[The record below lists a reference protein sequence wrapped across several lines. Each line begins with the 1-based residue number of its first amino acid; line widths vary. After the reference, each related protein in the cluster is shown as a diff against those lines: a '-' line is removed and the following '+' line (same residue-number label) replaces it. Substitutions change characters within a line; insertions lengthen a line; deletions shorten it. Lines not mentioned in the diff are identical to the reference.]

1 MIKNNNEKNGLLIAI
16 YGINNIGKTT
26 QVKLLKEEFE
36 KQGKK
41 TIIIKY
47 PVYDLVPTGPQI
59 NAYLRLGNPEKL
71 SPKQIQFLF
80 AQNRRDYEVKLK
92 ELIVE
97 NDIVILED
105 YKGTG
110 ISWGMG
116 AGVDKDYLI
125 EINKDLINPDISI
138 LMDGKRFLQGE
149 EKNHQHENNYE
160 LIDKVREALLEL
172 SKQFNWKIVNA
183 NQSIEFVKKDIISY
197 FK

>member
-1 MIKNNNEKNGLLIAI
+1 MIKNNKQKGLLVAI

-26 QVKLLKEEFE
+26 QVRLLKEEFE
-36 KQGKK
+36 KQGQKA
-41 TIIIKY
+41 IIVKY
-47 PVYDLVPTGPQI
+47 PVYDLAPTGPQI

-80 AQNRRDYEVKLK
+80 AQNRKDYETKLK
-92 ELIVE
+92 ELITE

-125 EINKDLINPDISI
+125 DINKDLIIPDISI
-138 LMDGKRFLQGE
+138 LMDGTRFLQGE
-149 EKNHQHENNYE
+149 EDNHLHENNYA
-160 LIDKVREALLEL
+160 LIDKVRDALLEL

-183 NQSIEFVKKDIISY
+183 NQSIESVKRDIMSHL
-197 FK
+197 K

>member
-1 MIKNNNEKNGLLIAI
+1 MTDNNKKGLLVAI

-41 TIIIKY
+41 VIIVKY
-47 PVYDLVPTGPQI
+47 PVYDLAPTGPQI

-71 SPKQIQFLF
+71 SPKRIQFLF
-80 AQNRRDYEVKLK
+80 AQNRKDYEEKLQG
-92 ELIVE
+92 LITE
-97 NDIVILED
+97 NDVVILED
-105 YKGTG
+105 YIGTG
-110 ISWGMG
+110 ISWGIG
-116 AGVDKDYLI
+116 AGVDRDYLI
-125 EINKDLINPDISI
+125 DINKDLITPDISI

-149 EKNHQHENNYE
+149 EKNHLHENNYE

-183 NQSIEFVKKDIISY
+183 NQPIELVKKDIMSH